1 MEEKQ
6 NSDGPGGEP
15 APEVISDAQSED
27 GLEDGQEDENA
38 TPSHPIPAMQGP
50 FEESIADASKQDA
63 KIPEQKSKLDAK
75 ARHQILLDTTEPN
88 ETYNAQWRAIP
99 NSGFHP
105 LSKIIAQIAF
115 GVHLLQ
121 QELAKSHQE
130 VVKILQTHVDEVD
143 NFLQRTTEDLEFA
156 LADIKER
163 INYLKLPLEH
173 VNIFDIMLEDKQFRT
188 SIIEGNEKIERVVNR
203 TAGLMNDIE
212 MDISKGLESTTQM
225 AKYLSQID
233 QDWPDGAGSIEIY
246 LTMQANADG
255 WEECLGALRMKANS
269 LGVALGQL
277 EGILNEMAKRA
288 GVASRRSLVRRFSS
302 NFGRSLSV
310 ARSLTFSFRPRVDPS
325 LETSGHAFR
334 ALRPCQSTP
343 GNP

>member
-6 NSDGPGGEP
+6 TGDAHGGEP
-15 APEVISDAQSED
+15 TPEVISDSRSGK
-27 GLEDGQEDENA
+27 GLEDSQEDDNA
-38 TPSHPIPAMQGP
+38 APVHPIPGMQGS
-50 FEESIADASKQDA
+50 FEESIADATKEDP
-63 KIPEQKSKLDAK
+63 KVPEKKPKLDAK
-75 ARHQILLDTTEPN
+75 ERHQILLDTTQPN
-88 ETYNAQWRAIP
+88 ETYNAQWRATP
-99 NSGFHP
+99 NSAFHP
-105 LSKIIAQIAF
+105 LSKVIAQIAF

-121 QELAKSHQE
+121 QELAKSHE
-130 VVKILQTHVDEVD
+130 DVVKILQTHVDEVD
-143 NFLQRTTEDLEFA
+143 DFLQRTEDDLDVA

-212 MDISKGLESTTQM
+212 VDISKGLESTTQM
-225 AKYLSQID
+225 ATYLSRID
-233 QDWPDGAGSIEIY
+233 QDWPDADSSSIEIY

-255 WEECLGALRMKANS
+255 WEECLGALRMKTNS

-302 NFGRSLSV
+302 DFHFPLIPLLSS
-310 ARSLTFSFRPRVDPS
+310 AS
-325 LETSGHAFR
+325 
-334 ALRPCQSTP
+334 CQSS
-343 GNP
+343 NR